1 MDTARTGSQLSPE
14 QIEKINQRVVQ
25 FNKGRVST
33 NGTYVISLSTYFRPY
48 YGFWRKFPE
57 HETPLFIRALAVT
70 SDAAIERAFVLLQN
84 CNVKL
89 DVQPNDVFEPFYG
102 RTDDI
107 ISFGKYRGKRLSEIF
122 YIDPSYVLWLANK
135 FVSENKRY
143 DQLVALSK
151 QFAIVYYEITVQ
163 KKRHPSVSKAVG
175 EIGERLHDLFLTVLH
190 VRLQVDTYKLDFH
203 VDQQILAVDRDGN
216 RFTFLLKAA
225 ARSLAPNVLS
235 PYSKEVHVHDML
247 HIRSAKVMSHY
258 ISRGTHYTRLG
269 YVKLQR

>member
-70 SDAAIERAFVLLQN
+70 SDAAIERAFVLLRN

-151 QFAIVYYEITVQ
+151 QFAIVYYEISRYFI
-163 KKRHPSVSKAVG
+163 K
-175 EIGERLHDLFLTVLH
+175 
-190 VRLQVDTYKLDFH
+190 
-203 VDQQILAVDRDGN
+203 
-216 RFTFLLKAA
+216 
-225 ARSLAPNVLS
+225 SLSTRTAPFD
-235 PYSKEVHVHDML
+235 K
-247 HIRSAKVMSHY
+247 
-258 ISRGTHYTRLG
+258 
-269 YVKLQR
+269 

>member
-1 MDTARTGSQLSPE
+1 MSDEG
-14 QIEKINQRVVQ
+14 
-25 FNKGRVST
+25 
-33 NGTYVISLSTYFRPY
+33 
-48 YGFWRKFPE
+48 
-57 HETPLFIRALAVT
+57 LA
-70 SDAAIERAFVLLQN
+70 
-84 CNVKL
+84 
-89 DVQPNDVFEPFYG
+89 P
-102 RTDDI
+102 
-107 ISFGKYRGKRLSEIF
+107 GKRLSEIF

-190 VRLQVDTYKLDFH
+190 VRLQVDTYKPDFH

-225 ARSLAPNVLS
+225 AC
-235 PYSKEVHVHDML
+235 
-247 HIRSAKVMSHY
+247 
-258 ISRGTHYTRLG
+258 SRPRQC
-269 YVKLQR
+269 VRRA